1 MIKNKKSI
9 ELPLIKSWLAS
20 NSDVN
25 ENKEIHDWITNQ
37 NDEVNVKINKKNISS
52 SSFWFYSNDFGGI
65 KNNSNS
71 FFAIRGIATNTAK
84 DPENINFEQPIII
97 QDEIGFLGMLCK
109 EIDGIIYFLMQ
120 AKIEPGNINK
130 VQLSPTIQATKSNFL
145 QVHGGDKPLYY
156 DYFIKSNTHNVIVDQ
171 IQSEQSSRFF
181 KKRNRNVIIN
191 VGEKDIE
198 ISKSHR
204 WMTLGQIKEFM
215 TYDNLV
221 NMDTRTVISCIPFS
235 DFVID
240 KQTINYLQ
248 KNSKNLELINSIFN
262 KYDSSSFN
270 EIYNYINDYKMF
282 NNFKYLF
289 KDLYSLNNW
298 ALVNNEFVY
307 NEYWPFK
314 IIFCDIE
321 IKNREVKKWDQPLFE
336 ANGIA
341 TFGIISYNDNGI
353 KKFIV
358 KATPEIGCFDCIEI
372 GPTVMLEDENNKKLN
387 SIENFFINKLSENKG
402 VVFDTLLSE
411 EGGRFY
417 HEQNRNVII
426 EINKLE
432 LPSITKEYFAIDLN
446 LLNNL
451 IKFNNVINIQL
462 RNLISLLK
470 L

>member
-1 MIKNKKSI
+1 
-9 ELPLIKSWLAS
+9 
-20 NSDVN
+20 
-25 ENKEIHDWITNQ
+25 
-37 NDEVNVKINKKNISS
+37 
-52 SSFWFYSNDFGGI
+52 
-65 KNNSNS
+65 
-71 FFAIRGIATNTAK
+71 
-84 DPENINFEQPIII
+84 
-97 QDEIGFLGMLCK
+97 
-109 EIDGIIYFLMQ
+109 
-120 AKIEPGNINK
+120 
-130 VQLSPTIQATKSNFL
+130 
-145 QVHGGDKPLYY
+145 
-156 DYFIKSNTHNVIVDQ
+156 
-171 IQSEQSSRFF
+171 
-181 KKRNRNVIIN
+181 
-191 VGEKDIE
+191 
-198 ISKSHR
+198 
-204 WMTLGQIKEFM
+204 
-215 TYDNLV
+215 
-221 NMDTRTVISCIPFS
+221 
-235 DFVID
+235 
-240 KQTINYLQ
+240 
-248 KNSKNLELINSIFN
+248 KNLELINSIFN

-462 RNLISLLK
+462 RN
-470 L
+470 